1 MTDVQALR
9 ILARSRSTRLSV
21 GHLIKPSAKS
31 STKSSV
37 KPFIKPSTKRSSAR
51 GFTLVEVIVALAILS
66 LVMLATVS
74 GFRTLGN
81 TATTIGR
88 MTDRSDELRS
98 VSSFL
103 RGAFENSV
111 TGEGPGESASNASL
125 SFGGNSGSSPVP
137 VRYLKLAPAAVEW
150 RSKVLFGEAYGGS
163 YFLRLATRE
172 QRLELQWQDPDG
184 KPEPEEWAS
193 APSREVLEGVQQ
205 FEVWH
210 RMSPTAPWQQAV
222 QESELPS
229 HIKLVIKANDKFWPD
244 LIMRVQ

>member
-1 MTDVQALR
+1 MTEAHALR
-9 ILARSRSTRLSV
+9 NPAMRPSVRQSIRQSTSASR
-21 GHLIKPSAKS
+21 
-31 STKSSV
+31 
-37 KPFIKPSTKRSSAR
+37 AR

-103 RGAFENSV
+103 RDAFENSV
-111 TGEGPGESASNASL
+111 TGEGAGESASNASL
-125 SFGGNSGSSPVP
+125 SFGGNSGMSPVP

-150 RSKVLFGEAYGGS
+150 RSKVLFGESYGGS

-184 KPEPEEWAS
+184 KPEPEDWARS
-193 APSREVLEGVQQ
+193 PSREVLDGVQQ

-210 RMSPTAPWQQAV
+210 RMSPSAPWQQTV
-222 QESELPS
+222 QEDELPS
-229 HIKLVIKANDKFWPD
+229 HVKLVIKANDKFWPD
-244 LIMRVQ
+244 LVMQVQ

>member
-1 MTDVQALR
+1 MTEAHTLR
-9 ILARSRSTRLSV
+9 NPAMRPSVRQSIRQSTRAS
-21 GHLIKPSAKS
+21 
-31 STKSSV
+31 
-37 KPFIKPSTKRSSAR
+37 RAR

-81 TATTIGR
+81 TATTISR

-103 RGAFENSV
+103 RDAFENSV

-163 YFLRLATRE
+163 YFLRLAKRE

-184 KPEPEEWAS
+184 KPEPEDWARS
-193 APSREVLEGVQQ
+193 PSREVLDGVQQ

-210 RMSPTAPWQQAV
+210 RMSPSAPWQQTV
-222 QESELPS
+222 QEDELPS
-229 HIKLVIKANDKFWPD
+229 HVKLVIKANDKFWPD
-244 LIMRVQ
+244 LVMQVQ

>member
-1 MTDVQALR
+1 MTEAHALR
-9 ILARSRSTRLSV
+9 SPAMRPSVRQSIRQSTRAS
-21 GHLIKPSAKS
+21 
-31 STKSSV
+31 
-37 KPFIKPSTKRSSAR
+37 RAR

-81 TATTIGR
+81 TATTISR

-103 RGAFENSV
+103 RDAFENSV
-111 TGEGPGESASNASL
+111 TGEGPGESASDASL
-125 SFGGNSGSSPVP
+125 SFGGNSGMSPVP

-163 YFLRLATRE
+163 YFLRLAKRE

-184 KPEPEEWAS
+184 KPEPEDWARS
-193 APSREVLEGVQQ
+193 PSREVLDGVQQ

-210 RMSPTAPWQQAV
+210 RMSPSAPWQQTV
-222 QESELPS
+222 QEDELPS
-229 HIKLVIKANDKFWPD
+229 HVKLVIKANDKFWPD
-244 LIMRVQ
+244 LVMQVQ

>member
-1 MTDVQALR
+1 MTEAHTLR
-9 ILARSRSTRLSV
+9 SPAMRPSVRQSIRQSTRAS
-21 GHLIKPSAKS
+21 
-31 STKSSV
+31 
-37 KPFIKPSTKRSSAR
+37 RAR

-81 TATTIGR
+81 TATTISR

-103 RGAFENSV
+103 RDAFENSV
-111 TGEGPGESASNASL
+111 TGEGAGESASNASL
-125 SFGGNSGSSPVP
+125 SFGGNSGMNPVP

-150 RSKVLFGEAYGGS
+150 RSKVLFGESYGGS

-184 KPEPEEWAS
+184 KPEPEDWARS
-193 APSREVLEGVQQ
+193 PSREVLDGVQQ

-210 RMSPTAPWQQAV
+210 RMSPSAPWQQTV
-222 QESELPS
+222 QEDELPS
-229 HIKLVIKANDKFWPD
+229 HVKLVIKANDKFWPD
-244 LIMRVQ
+244 LVMQVQ

>member
-1 MTDVQALR
+1 MTEAHALR
-9 ILARSRSTRLSV
+9 SPAMRPSVRQSIRQSTRAS
-21 GHLIKPSAKS
+21 
-31 STKSSV
+31 
-37 KPFIKPSTKRSSAR
+37 RAR

-81 TATTIGR
+81 TATTISR

-103 RGAFENSV
+103 RDAFENSV
-111 TGEGPGESASNASL
+111 TGEGPGESASDASL
-125 SFGGNSGSSPVP
+125 SFGGNSGMSPVP

-163 YFLRLATRE
+163 YFLRLAKRE

-184 KPEPEEWAS
+184 KPEPEDWARS
-193 APSREVLEGVQQ
+193 PSREVLDGVQQ

-210 RMSPTAPWQQAV
+210 RMSPSAPWQQTV
-222 QESELPS
+222 QEDELPS
-229 HIKLVIKANDKFWPD
+229 HVKLVIKANDKFWPD
-244 LIMRVQ
+244 LVMRVQ

>member
-1 MTDVQALR
+1 MTEAHALIHPYMR
-9 ILARSRSTRLSV
+9 PSIRQLTSASR
-21 GHLIKPSAKS
+21 
-31 STKSSV
+31 
-37 KPFIKPSTKRSSAR
+37 AR

-81 TATTIGR
+81 TATTISR

-103 RGAFENSV
+103 RDAFENSV
-111 TGEGPGESASNASL
+111 TGEGAGESASNASL
-125 SFGGNSGSSPVP
+125 SFGGNSGMSPVP

-163 YFLRLATRE
+163 YFLRLAKRE

-184 KPEPEEWAS
+184 KPEPEDWARS
-193 APSREVLEGVQQ
+193 PSREVLDGVQQ

-210 RMSPTAPWQQAV
+210 RMSPSAPWQQTV
-222 QESELPS
+222 QEDELPS
-229 HIKLVIKANDKFWPD
+229 HVKLVIKANDKFWPD
-244 LIMRVQ
+244 LVMQVQ

>member
-1 MTDVQALR
+1 MTEAHTLR
-9 ILARSRSTRLSV
+9 NPAMRPSVRQSIRQSTRAS
-21 GHLIKPSAKS
+21 
-31 STKSSV
+31 
-37 KPFIKPSTKRSSAR
+37 RAR

-81 TATTIGR
+81 TATTISR

-103 RGAFENSV
+103 RDAFENSV
-111 TGEGPGESASNASL
+111 TGEGPGESASDASL
-125 SFGGNSGSSPVP
+125 SFGGNSGMSPVP

-163 YFLRLATRE
+163 YFLRLAKRE
-172 QRLELQWQDPDG
+172 QRLELQWQDPEG
-184 KPEPEEWAS
+184 KPEPEDWAGS
-193 APSREVLEGVQQ
+193 PSREVLDGVQQ

-210 RMSPTAPWQQAV
+210 RMSPSAPWQQTV
-222 QESELPS
+222 QEDELPS
-229 HIKLVIKANDKFWPD
+229 HVKLVIKANDKFWPD
-244 LIMRVQ
+244 LVMRVQ

>member
-1 MTDVQALR
+1 MTEAHTLR
-9 ILARSRSTRLSV
+9 NPAMRPSVRQSIRQSTRAS
-21 GHLIKPSAKS
+21 
-31 STKSSV
+31 
-37 KPFIKPSTKRSSAR
+37 RAR

-81 TATTIGR
+81 TATTISR

-103 RGAFENSV
+103 RDAFENSV
-111 TGEGPGESASNASL
+111 TGEGPGESASDASL
-125 SFGGNSGSSPVP
+125 SFGGNSGMSPVP

-163 YFLRLATRE
+163 YFLRLAKRE
-172 QRLELQWQDPDG
+172 QRLELQWQDPEG
-184 KPEPEEWAS
+184 KPEPEDWARS
-193 APSREVLEGVQQ
+193 PSREVLDGVQQ

-210 RMSPTAPWQQAV
+210 RMSPSAPWQQTV
-222 QESELPS
+222 QEDELPS
-229 HIKLVIKANDKFWPD
+229 HVKLVIKANDKFWPD
-244 LIMRVQ
+244 LVMRVQ

>member
-1 MTDVQALR
+1 MTEAHTLR
-9 ILARSRSTRLSV
+9 NPAMRPSVRQSIRQSTRAS
-21 GHLIKPSAKS
+21 
-31 STKSSV
+31 
-37 KPFIKPSTKRSSAR
+37 RAR

-81 TATTIGR
+81 TATTISR

-103 RGAFENSV
+103 RDAFENSV
-111 TGEGPGESASNASL
+111 TGEGPGESASDDAL

-163 YFLRLATRE
+163 YFLRLAKRE

-184 KPEPEEWAS
+184 KPEPEDWARS
-193 APSREVLEGVQQ
+193 PSREVLDGVQQ

-210 RMSPTAPWQQAV
+210 RMSPSAPWQQTV
-222 QESELPS
+222 QEDELPS
-229 HIKLVIKANDKFWPD
+229 HVKLVIKANDKFWPD
-244 LIMRVQ
+244 LVMQVQ

>member
-1 MTDVQALR
+1 MTEAHTLR
-9 ILARSRSTRLSV
+9 NPAMRPSVRQSTRAS
-21 GHLIKPSAKS
+21 
-31 STKSSV
+31 
-37 KPFIKPSTKRSSAR
+37 RAR

-81 TATTIGR
+81 TATTISR

-103 RGAFENSV
+103 RDAFENSV

-163 YFLRLATRE
+163 YFLRLAKRE

-184 KPEPEEWAS
+184 KPEPEDWARS
-193 APSREVLEGVQQ
+193 PSREVLDGVQQ

-210 RMSPTAPWQQAV
+210 RMSPSAPWQQTV
-222 QESELPS
+222 QEDELPS
-229 HIKLVIKANDKFWPD
+229 HVKLVIKANDKFWPD
-244 LIMRVQ
+244 LVMQVQ

>member
-1 MTDVQALR
+1 MTEAHTLR
-9 ILARSRSTRLSV
+9 NLAMRPSVRQSIRQSTRAS
-21 GHLIKPSAKS
+21 
-31 STKSSV
+31 
-37 KPFIKPSTKRSSAR
+37 RAR

-81 TATTIGR
+81 TATTISR

-103 RGAFENSV
+103 RDAFENSV
-111 TGEGPGESASNASL
+111 TGEGPGESASDGAL

-163 YFLRLATRE
+163 YFLRLAKRE

-184 KPEPEEWAS
+184 KPEPEDWARS
-193 APSREVLEGVQQ
+193 PSREVLDGVQQ

-210 RMSPTAPWQQAV
+210 RMSPSAPWQQTV
-222 QESELPS
+222 QEDELPS
-229 HIKLVIKANDKFWPD
+229 HVKLVIKANDKFWPD
-244 LIMRVQ
+244 LVMQVQ

>member
-1 MTDVQALR
+1 MTEAHTLR
-9 ILARSRSTRLSV
+9 NPAMRPSVRQSVRQSTRAS
-21 GHLIKPSAKS
+21 
-31 STKSSV
+31 
-37 KPFIKPSTKRSSAR
+37 RAR

-81 TATTIGR
+81 TATTISR

-103 RGAFENSV
+103 RDAFENSV

-163 YFLRLATRE
+163 YFLRLAKRE

-184 KPEPEEWAS
+184 KPEPEDWARS
-193 APSREVLEGVQQ
+193 PSREVLDGVQQ

-210 RMSPTAPWQQAV
+210 RMSPSAPWQQTV
-222 QESELPS
+222 QEDELPS
-229 HIKLVIKANDKFWPD
+229 HVKLVIKANDKFWPD
-244 LIMRVQ
+244 LVMQVQ

>member
-1 MTDVQALR
+1 MTEAHTLR
-9 ILARSRSTRLSV
+9 NPAMRPSVRQSIRQSTRAS
-21 GHLIKPSAKS
+21 
-31 STKSSV
+31 
-37 KPFIKPSTKRSSAR
+37 RAR

-81 TATTIGR
+81 TATTISR

-103 RGAFENSV
+103 RDAFENSV

-125 SFGGNSGSSPVP
+125 SFGGNSGMSPVP

-163 YFLRLATRE
+163 YFLRLAKRE

-184 KPEPEEWAS
+184 KPEPEDWARS
-193 APSREVLEGVQQ
+193 PSREVLDGVQQ

-210 RMSPTAPWQQAV
+210 RMSPSAPWQQTV
-222 QESELPS
+222 QEDELPS
-229 HIKLVIKANDKFWPD
+229 HVKLVIKANDKFWPD
-244 LIMRVQ
+244 LVMQVQ

>member
-1 MTDVQALR
+1 MTEAHALR
-9 ILARSRSTRLSV
+9 NPAMRPSVRQSIRQSTSASR
-21 GHLIKPSAKS
+21 
-31 STKSSV
+31 
-37 KPFIKPSTKRSSAR
+37 AR

-81 TATTIGR
+81 TATTISR

-103 RGAFENSV
+103 RDAFENSV

-125 SFGGNSGSSPVP
+125 SFGGNSGMSPVP

-163 YFLRLATRE
+163 YFLRLAKRE

-184 KPEPEEWAS
+184 KPEPEDWARS
-193 APSREVLEGVQQ
+193 PSREVLDGVQQ

-210 RMSPTAPWQQAV
+210 RMSPSAPWQQTV
-222 QESELPS
+222 QEDELPS
-229 HIKLVIKANDKFWPD
+229 HVKLVIKANDKFWPD
-244 LIMRVQ
+244 LVMQVQ